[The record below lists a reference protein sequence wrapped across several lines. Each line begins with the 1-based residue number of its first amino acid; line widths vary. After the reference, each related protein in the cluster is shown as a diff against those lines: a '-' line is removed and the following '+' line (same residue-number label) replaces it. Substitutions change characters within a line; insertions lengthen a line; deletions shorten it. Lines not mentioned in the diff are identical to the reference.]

1 MSFSFRRK
9 PDLARAEAF
18 AAREARNGAPYVR
31 PTDLYEFRAKYR
43 LSRAA
48 AAALLDRSESW
59 WTSRETG
66 FALMQP
72 DMFARAQAAIE
83 HAPRNPPPR
92 TTAARMAELEARN
105 AALAARLAQLEERV
119 QQLEQ
124 REVTHSVTCGPA
136 ASKCDLL

>member
-18 AAREARNGAPYVR
+18 AAREAHSGVAYVR
-31 PTDLYEFRAKYR
+31 PTELYEFRAKHR

-59 WTSRETG
+59 WSSRETG
-66 FALMQP
+66 YALMKP
-72 DMFARAQAAIE
+72 EMFARVQAAVE
-83 HAPRNPPPR
+83 HAPRNSPPR
-92 TTAARMAELEARN
+92 TTAARMAEL
-105 AALAARLAQLEERV
+105 AARLELLEERV

-124 REVTHSVTCGPA
+124 REVTHSVTYGPA
-136 ASKCDLL
+136 ASTCDLL